1 MAHVFHYVCLW
12 FLQTPAHKAY
22 LHKAIRLTFT
32 PKVYIK
38 QSIPGVRLL
47 HSTVLLAL
55 LGLNIQFVSNFKVAS
70 KAQNLKLACKAP
82 IYKLAPKAQKVKL
95 ASKAQTQ
102 HTCQGPKTH
111 ACHCLHASLFCQG
124 SQTWPH
130 MKRHAEVQLSSLE
143 KSSKDWKDGDL
154 DYLIEQAGVVVCIT
168 VVSSI

>member
-38 QSIPGVRLL
+38 QSIPGVSLV

-82 IYKLAPKAQKVKL
+82 IYKLAP
-95 ASKAQTQ
+95 
-102 HTCQGPKTH
+102 
-111 ACHCLHASLFCQG
+111 QG
-124 SQTWPH
+124 SKSQISLQGSNTTYMSRTKDTCMPLFACKPFLSRLPNLAPH
-130 MKRHAEVQLSSLE
+130 EKACRSPVVLPGKIFQRLE
-143 KSSKDWKDGDL
+143 GW
-154 DYLIEQAGVVVCIT
+154 
-168 VVSSI
+168 